1 MADHKNFDFDVVIFN
16 FNSWKE
22 IFFERINRNLIITCC
37 IIICTMNGAQ
47 FSNPTCVAAVRGSFT
62 FFSTAELALGLAEEV
77 LVTAIFPVTIIC
89 ASE

>member
-1 MADHKNFDFDVVIFN
+1 
-16 FNSWKE
+16 
-22 IFFERINRNLIITCC
+22 
-37 IIICTMNGAQ
+37 MNGAQ
-47 FSNPTCVAAVRGSFT
+47 FLNPTCVAAVRGSFT